1 MQLSKLSNSFACF
14 LNFLRFAFSVLRR
27 ILPED
32 KVESVT
38 GMTLTTDGNGAVFD
52 VKKEDVDAFLAAQ
65 ENGAGVNIEVVKTL
79 PSLQEREQQRGRF
92 GGGGRGR
99 GGGNRFSG
107 GRGGGFSDRRN
118 SSGGFKGRNNGN
130 KW

>member
-1 MQLSKLSNSFACF
+1 MISVFTILFF
-14 LNFLRFAFSVLRR
+14 LGV
-27 ILPED
+27 
-32 KVESVT
+32 
-38 GMTLTTDGNGAVFD
+38 
-52 VKKEDVDAFLAAQ
+52 AAQ
-65 ENGAGVNIEVVKTL
+65 ENAAGVNIEVVKIL

-92 GGGGRGR
+92 GGRGR
-99 GGGNRFSG
+99 GGFGDRSGGNRFSGGRG

>member
-1 MQLSKLSNSFACF
+1 M
-14 LNFLRFAFSVLRR
+14 RR

-38 GMTLTTDGNGAVFD
+38 GMSLTADGNGAVFD
-52 VKKEDVDAFLAAQ
+52 VKKEDVDTFLAAQ
-65 ENGAGVNIEVVKTL
+65 ENAAGVNIEVVKAL
-79 PSLQEREQQRGRF
+79 PSLQERDRPRGRF
-92 GGGGRGR
+92 GGGGGGRGR
-99 GGGNRFSG
+99 GGFGDRSGGNRFSGGRG

-118 SSGGFKGRNNGN
+118 GSGGFKGRNNGN